1 VKLSRRE
8 LYNLLIVVVS
18 LIMVLGSI
26 ITAIAERDQNG
37 GSAPQPSDQAKD
49 TPLASPSAS
58 PTFTVV
64 PSTPMGSQTDTPTL
78 NPPSMTPSL
87 PKVTNTQ
94 IATLTPSVCT
104 PPQDWQPYF
113 VKTGDTLEELAQDYG
128 TSVEILK
135 TGNCLQ
141 TGYLEPGSVIFVPV
155 EIPTKT
161 NPPSKPDPTKT
172 STPVI
177 PTCGPPSGWVQYTV
191 VAGDNLYRLGIAF
204 GVSVADLQWANCMG
218 NSTVIRVGSKLWVP
232 NVQTN
237 TPELTNTKTP
247 TKTPLPT
254 QTSTHTPTATDTSTA
269 TDTATNTPT
278 DTSTP
283 SP

>member
-8 LYNLLIVVVS
+8 LNNLLIVGIS
-18 LIMVLGSI
+18 LLMVLGSI
-26 ITAIAERDQNG
+26 ITAIAERNQNDG
-37 GSAPQPSDQAKD
+37 LPPESTDQATD
-49 TPLASPSAS
+49 TPLVTPSAS
-58 PTFTVV
+58 LTLTRIS
-64 PSTPMGSQTDTPTL
+64 STPIASQTDTRTS
-78 NPPSMTPSL
+78 NPPSATPVS
-87 PKVTNTQ
+87 PTATFSQ
-94 IATLTPSVCT
+94 PSTLTPSVCT
-104 PPQDWQPYF
+104 PPHDWQPYF
-113 VKTGDTLEELAQDYG
+113 LKSSDTLEELAQDYG
-128 TSVEILK
+128 ISVGTLK

-141 TGYLEPGSVIFVPV
+141 TDHLEPGSVIFVPA
-155 EIPTKT
+155 EIPTKK

-172 STPVI
+172 PTPVVS
-177 PTCGPPSGWVQYTV
+177 TCGPPSGWIQYTV

-218 NSTVIRVGSKLWVP
+218 SSTVIRAGSKLRVP

-247 TKTPLPT
+247 LPT
-254 QTSTHTPTATDTSTA
+254 LTPSLTPSPTNTATA